1 MNKVFSPFLDDSFKV
16 PEEVPF
22 FPLPEMALLPGEPM
36 PLHIFEERYKVMT
49 ETALVSDRMI
59 VMGHVKQGWEKRPG
73 ADRETYGIAGIG
85 QIVMD
90 ERLQD
95 GRFNLVLLGL
105 KRIKITQVLPSKP
118 FRKARIEILDDQYS
132 QTSSSLLE
140 SLEKEILRLANA
152 LTRTKYYDAPASL
165 EGYPALNNIAEGSLP
180 LGALC
185 DFTAAALNL
194 PSSDKQ
200 MILDEL
206 DVVQRSEKLL
216 FLLRFH
222 LKSVETLSA
231 PLKLLH

>member
-73 ADRETYGIAGIG
+73 SDRETYGIAGIG

-95 GRFNLVLLGL
+95 GRYNLVLLGL
-105 KRIKITQVLPSKP
+105 KRIKINQVIPSKP

-140 SLEKEILRLANA
+140 SLEKEILELGNA
-152 LTRTKYYDAPASL
+152 VSRIKNNDAPVSL

-216 FLLRFH
+216 FLLRYQLEFSKQPPATAKY
-222 LKSVETLSA
+222 LN
-231 PLKLLH
+231 